1 MLTIFKIIYAFI
13 VVNLATP
20 AMHVPSALPVSAP
33 HPPALPTL
41 LLNPSL
47 FGAELMVH
55 SWFRRASLPLNSFRH
70 LSHPFVTPPS
80 HHSIGTLHLILR
92 I

>member
-1 MLTIFKIIYAFI
+1 VLIVFKIIYAFI

-20 AMHVPSALPVSAP
+20 VMRVPSALPVSALP
-33 HPPALPTL
+33 PPALPTL
-41 LLNPSL
+41 PLNPSP
-47 FGAELMVH
+47 FGAKLMVH
-55 SWFRRASLPLNSFRH
+55 SSFRRATLLLNSFRH
-70 LSHPFVTPPS
+70 LSHPFVAPPS